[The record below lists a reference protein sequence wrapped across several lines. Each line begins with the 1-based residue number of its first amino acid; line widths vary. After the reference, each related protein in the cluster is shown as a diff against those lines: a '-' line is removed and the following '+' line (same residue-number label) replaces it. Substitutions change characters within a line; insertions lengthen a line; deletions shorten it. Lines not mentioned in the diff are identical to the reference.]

1 VAAAGRAVRPGFV
14 RGIFA
19 MPMTIGVP
27 RETFAGEKRVATV
40 PEVVEKLVKLG
51 FAVCVETGAGAAA
64 NFGDDAYQAAGARIA
79 GSAAELMAGSDMVFK
94 VRAPT
99 AAEIALM
106 KPGTTLVSFVWPAQ
120 NPELMQTMA
129 DRKLTVLAI
138 DSLPRQL
145 SRAQKMDALTSM
157 ASISGYRA
165 VIEAANAFG
174 RFFNGQ
180 VTAAGKI
187 PPARVFV
194 AGAGV
199 AGLAAI
205 GTAANLGAI
214 VRAND
219 TRAEVADQVVSLGG
233 EFVKVDYEEEGSGG
247 GGYARVMSEGF
258 QQAQREMYAREARDA
273 DIIITTA
280 LIPGKPA
287 PKLITAEMVKS
298 MKPGSVIIDMAA
310 EQGGNCELTEPGQ
323 AVVRHGV
330 TILGYT
336 DLPSRLARQSSTLY
350 STNLLRLTEELC
362 KTKDGVINVNME
374 DDAIRGL
381 TVVRDGEITWPP
393 PPPKLPAAPPQAKPA
408 AAPTPAKKSG
418 HGHGAGEPASA
429 KSLAIIF
436 GVGAVLFWLVGLY
449 APASFLAHFTV
460 FVLACFVGYMVI
472 WNVTPALHTPLM
484 SVTNAISSIIAV
496 GALIQVAPPLGE
508 GTAGRPDSLI
518 LWLAVVALTL
528 TAINMFGGFAV
539 TRRMLAMFRK

>member
-1 VAAAGRAVRPGFV
+1 
-14 RGIFA
+14 
-19 MPMTIGVP
+19 MSMTIGVP

-51 FAVCVETGAGAAA
+51 FSVCVETGAGAAA
-64 NFGDDAYQAAGARIA
+64 SFGDDPYRSAGARVA
-79 GSAAELMAGSDMVFK
+79 GSAADLYAGSDLIFK

-99 AAEIALM
+99 PDEIALM
-106 KPGTTLVSFVWPAQ
+106 RPGSTLVSFVWPAQ
-120 NPELMQTMA
+120 NPGLMQALA

-180 VTAAGKI
+180 VTAAGKV
-187 PPARVFV
+187 PPARVFI

-205 GTAANLGAI
+205 GTSANLGAI

-219 TRAEVADQVVSLGG
+219 TRAEVADQVTSLGG

-247 GGYARVMSEGF
+247 GGYAKVMSEGF
-258 QQAQREMYAREARDA
+258 QQAQREMYAREAKDA

-287 PKLITAEMVKS
+287 PKLITAEMVRT
-298 MKPGSVIIDMAA
+298 MKPGSVIVDMAA
-310 EQGGNCELTEPGQ
+310 EQGGNCELTVPGE

-330 TILGYT
+330 TIIGYT
-336 DLPSRLARQSSTLY
+336 DLASRLARQASTLY

-362 KTKDGVINVNME
+362 KTRDGVIDVNFE

-381 TVVRDGEITWPP
+381 TVVKDGAITWPP
-393 PPPKLPAAPPQAKPA
+393 PPPKLPAAPPQARAAATAPA
-408 AAPTPAKKSG
+408 AAKKSG
-418 HGHGAGEPASA
+418 HGHGAGEPASGR
-429 KSLAIIF
+429 SLAILF
-436 GVGAVLFWLVGLY
+436 GVGALLFWLVGAY

-460 FVLACFVGYMVI
+460 FVLACFIGYMVV

-496 GALIQVAPPLGE
+496 GALIQVAPPLGAGAE
-508 GTAGRPDSLI
+508 GRPGGLI
-518 LWLAVVALTL
+518 LVLAVLALALT
-528 TAINMFGGFAV
+528 AVNMFGGFAV